1 MPISFTPGLTP
12 DFYAGSFN
20 SAPQHV
26 KSIYGLLLTDV
37 VYFNPL
43 ADDVATL
50 VARIDAVQ
58 ALLGTE
64 VSAAGADI
72 STLSNLPS
80 HPQGWQDAS
89 NDGNSGYG
97 VSDLS
102 TLVSTISG
110 YQSICS
116 ALIVTLQTLED
127 FLTEVDVDNFK
138 LHMELL
144 SGVDHLPPV
153 GIIKPNLDS
162 LMALAMS
169 LTELENRFGVTLGGF
184 PFYKADGTLDVSGNL
199 GQTTSF
205 SFYKADG
212 TLDTITIEN
221 NEFPFYRADGTLDI
235 IVSTNT
241 FINHLLGLFGTLF
254 TGDATIAT
262 AQAHMDTDPLSAGT
276 YSSLDIIANV
286 TKPYVS
292 STFGTDPIWNN
303 SQVSPLVS
311 AISVPVTSYAAEQP
325 TILASFYTHITTDMA
340 YYDATT
346 AKLQAYLRSYG
357 VSSHIQ
363 DPFYAFMYTDV
374 FGTPEVNAI
383 ITQYLNGEIE

>member
-127 FLTEVDVDNFK
+127 FLTVVDVDNFK

-144 SGVDHLPPV
+144 SGVDHLPPS
-153 GIIKPNLDS
+153 GIIKPNLES

-169 LTELENRFGVTLGGF
+169 LTELENRFGVVFT
-184 PFYKADGTLDVSGNL
+184 
-199 GQTTSF
+199 
-205 SFYKADG
+205 
-212 TLDTITIEN
+212 
-221 NEFPFYRADGTLDI
+221 
-235 IVSTNT
+235 
-241 FINHLLGLFGTLF
+241 NHLTGLFGTLF
-254 TGDATIAT
+254 TGDVTIAT

-276 YSSLDIIANV
+276 YSSLNIIANV
-286 TKPYVS
+286 TKPYVPGS
-292 STFGTDPIWNN
+292 FIGDPIWNN

-311 AISVPVTSYAAEQP
+311 AISVPVTAYAAEQP
-325 TILASFYTHITTDMA
+325 TILSSFYTHITTDMA
-340 YYDATT
+340 YYDTAT
-346 AKLQAYLRSYG
+346 AQLQAYLRSYG
-357 VSSHIQ
+357 VSAHIQ

>member
-1 MPISFTPGLTP
+1 MPITFTPGLSP
-12 DFYAGSFN
+12 DFFVGSFN

-26 KSIYGLLLTDV
+26 KLAYSLLLSDA

-43 ADDVATL
+43 ADDVAAL

-58 ALLGTE
+58 ALLATE

-72 STLSNLPS
+72 STISNLSS

-89 NDGNSGYG
+89 NNGHSGYTI
-97 VSDLS
+97 SDMS
-102 TLVSTISG
+102 TLVNTISG

-144 SGVDHLPPV
+144 SGVDHIPPA
-153 GIIKPNLDS
+153 GIIKPNLDA

-169 LTELENRFGVTLGGF
+169 LTDLENSFGVTRGAF

-199 GQTTSF
+199 GQSTSF

-212 TLDTITIEN
+212 TLDIITIEN
-221 NEFPFYRADGTLDI
+221 SEFPFYKADGTLDI
-235 IVSTNT
+235 IVSTST

-286 TKPYVS
+286 MKAYDPS
-292 STFGTDPIWNN
+292 SFIGDPIWNN
-303 SQVSPLVS
+303 SHVSPLIS
-311 AISVPVTSYAAEQP
+311 AISVPVTAYSAEQP

-340 YYDATT
+340 YYDTTT

-363 DPFYAFMYTDV
+363 DPFYAFMYTNV

-383 ITQYLNGEIE
+383 ITQYLNKEID

>member
-12 DFYAGSFN
+12 DFFVGSFN

-43 ADDVATL
+43 ADDVTTL

-58 ALLGTE
+58 ALLGPE

-72 STLSNLPS
+72 STLGPL
-80 HPQGWQDAS
+80 PQGWTDATNAGEPNYAS
-89 NDGNSGYG
+89 
-97 VSDLS
+97 SDLS

-110 YQSICS
+110 YQSTCTT
-116 ALIVTLQTLED
+116 LIATLQTLED
-127 FLTEVDVDNFK
+127 FLTVVDVDNFK

-144 SGVDHLPPV
+144 SGVDHLPPS
-153 GIIKPNLDS
+153 GIIKPNLES

-169 LTELENRFGVTLGGF
+169 LTELENRFGVVFT
-184 PFYKADGTLDVSGNL
+184 
-199 GQTTSF
+199 
-205 SFYKADG
+205 
-212 TLDTITIEN
+212 
-221 NEFPFYRADGTLDI
+221 
-235 IVSTNT
+235 
-241 FINHLLGLFGTLF
+241 NHLTGLFGTLF

-311 AISVPVTSYAAEQP
+311 AISVPVTAYAAEQP
-325 TILASFYTHITTDMA
+325 TILSSFYTHITTDMA
-340 YYDATT
+340 YYDTAT
-346 AKLQAYLRSYG
+346 AQLQAYLRSYG
-357 VSSHIQ
+357 VSAHIQ